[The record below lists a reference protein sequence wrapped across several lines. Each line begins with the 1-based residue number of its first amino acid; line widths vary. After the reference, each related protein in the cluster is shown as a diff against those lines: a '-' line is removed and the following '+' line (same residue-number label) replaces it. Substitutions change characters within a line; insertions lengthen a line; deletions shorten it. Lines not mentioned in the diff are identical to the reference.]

1 VTATFD
7 APGKAL
13 RAAASL
19 RRELTVDDPD
29 HRFGI
34 GVHVGECTST
44 GLGMR
49 GDAVDVAHRL
59 ALAAAPRAEVLVT
72 AMVEQ
77 LVRASELDLDAR
89 PDLADGAVF
98 SLVD

>member
-1 VTATFD
+1 
-7 APGKAL
+7 
-13 RAAASL
+13 
-19 RRELTVDDPD
+19 
-29 HRFGI
+29 
-34 GVHVGECTST
+34 
-44 GLGMR
+44 
-49 GDAVDVAHRL
+49 
-59 ALAAAPRAEVLVT
+59 LAAAPRAEVLVT